1 MWSMQGA
8 LDGPGG
14 RLDSLLT
21 LINAPLSDPNGELWV
36 RVHMVCGAG
45 RRRAAEVIP
54 GLPAA

>member
-36 RVHMVCGAG
+36 RVHAYGVWG
-45 RRRAAEVIP
+45 RPEESS
-54 GLPAA
+54 